1 MKLFKLINSFAL
13 SISALGLTIGA
24 QAQAQDFPKQP
35 IKLVVPWAPGG
46 NVDITARGVAPTMS
60 ELLGQQVIVENKPG
74 AGGFI
79 GSTGV
84 VKSNPDG
91 YTLLL
96 GSSGSISIA
105 PALTPTSPYNPVTDL
120 VAIGPI
126 HAVPIVLS
134 ASAKGPMKNFADFS
148 ARAKTD
154 KNPISVGSAGNG
166 STQHLALELLAL
178 KMGVKLNHIPYK
190 GSGPALVDVIGGQV
204 DTMMDQLTASL
215 QHIKSG
221 ALIPLA
227 QTGKTRSPLLPNV
240 PTFEELGVKDFD
252 MMTYTGI
259 FGPKGMPQPVVDKLS
274 KALKETLERDS
285 VKERF
290 TALGVEIIPMD
301 RAAFQEYVKKDYD
314 TNKEIGKAANIVLN
328 Q

>member
-1 MKLFKLINSFAL
+1 MKLSKLLPSFAL
-13 SISALGLTIGA
+13 SICALGLAISA
-24 QAQAQDFPKQP
+24 PAQAQDFPKQP

-105 PALTPTSPYNPVTDL
+105 PALTPNAPYNPVTDL

-126 HAVPIVLS
+126 HAVQIVLS
-134 ASAKGPMKNFADFS
+134 ASAKGPMKSFADFS

-178 KMGVKLNHIPYK
+178 KMNVKLNHIPYK
-190 GSGPALVDVIGGQV
+190 GSGPALIDVIGGQV

-259 FGPKGMPQPVVDKLS
+259 FGPKGMPQPVVDKLT
-274 KALKETLERDS
+274 KALKDTLERDS

-301 RAAFQEYVKKDYD
+301 RATFQEYVKKDYV
-314 TNKEIGKAANIVLN
+314 TNQEIGKAANIVLN
-328 Q
+328 

>member
-1 MKLFKLINSFAL
+1 MKLSKLLPSFAL
-13 SISALGLTIGA
+13 SISAFGLAISA
-24 QAQAQDFPKQP
+24 PAQAQDFPKQP

-105 PALTPTSPYNPVTDL
+105 PALTPNAPYNPVTDL

-134 ASAKGPMKNFADFS
+134 ASAKGSMKSFADFS

-178 KMGVKLNHIPYK
+178 KMNVKLNHIPYK
-190 GSGPALVDVIGGQV
+190 GSGPALIDVIGGQV

-259 FGPKGMPQPVVDKLS
+259 FGPKGMPQPVVDKLT
-274 KALKETLERDS
+274 KALKDTLERDS

-301 RAAFQEYVKKDYD
+301 RATFQEYVKKDYV
-314 TNKEIGKAANIVLN
+314 TNQEIGKAANIVLN
-328 Q
+328 

>member
-1 MKLFKLINSFAL
+1 MKLSKLLPSVAL
-13 SISALGLTIGA
+13 SICTLGLAISA
-24 QAQAQDFPKQP
+24 PAQAQDFPKQP

-105 PALTPTSPYNPVTDL
+105 PALTPNAPYNPVTDL

-134 ASAKGPMKNFADFS
+134 ASAKGPMKNFADFA

-190 GSGPALVDVIGGQV
+190 GSGPALIDVIGGQV

-259 FGPKGMPQPVVDKLS
+259 FGPKGMPQPVVDKLT
-274 KALKETLERDS
+274 KALKDTLERDS

-301 RAAFQEYVKKDYD
+301 RAAFQEYVKKDYE
-314 TNKEIGKAANIVLN
+314 TNKAIGKAANIVLN
-328 Q
+328 

>member
-1 MKLFKLINSFAL
+1 M
-13 SISALGLTIGA
+13 
-24 QAQAQDFPKQP
+24 
-35 IKLVVPWAPGG
+35 VPWAPGG

-105 PALTPTSPYNPVTDL
+105 PALTPNSPYNPVTDL

-134 ASAKGPMKNFADFS
+134 ASAKGPMKNFADFA

-178 KMGVKLNHIPYK
+178 KMNVKLNHIPYK
-190 GSGPALVDVIGGQV
+190 GSGPALIDVIGGQV

-259 FGPKGMPQPVVDKLS
+259 FGPKGMPQPVVDKLT
-274 KALKETLERDS
+274 KALKDTLERDS

-328 Q
+328 

>member
-1 MKLFKLINSFAL
+1 MKLSRLLNSLAL
-13 SISALGLTIGA
+13 SISTLGLAIGS

-105 PALTPTSPYNPVTDL
+105 PALTPNAPYSPVTDL

-134 ASAKGPMKNFADFS
+134 ASAKGPMKNFADFA

-227 QTGKTRSPLLPNV
+227 QTGKTRSPMLPNV

-259 FGPKGMPQPVVDKLS
+259 FGPKGMPQPVVDKLT
-274 KALKETLERDS
+274 KALKDTLERDS

-301 RAAFQEYVKKDYD
+301 RAAFQEYVKKDYN

-328 Q
+328 

>member
-1 MKLFKLINSFAL
+1 MKLSKLLPSFAL
-13 SISALGLTIGA
+13 SISALGVAISA
-24 QAQAQDFPKQP
+24 PAQAQDFPKQP

-105 PALTPTSPYNPVTDL
+105 PALTPNAPYNPVTDL

-178 KMGVKLNHIPYK
+178 KMNVKLNHIPYK
-190 GSGPALVDVIGGQV
+190 GSGPALIDVIGGQV

-227 QTGKTRSPLLPNV
+227 QTGKTRSPMLPNV

-259 FGPKGMPQPVVDKLS
+259 FGPKGMPQPVVDKLT
-274 KALKETLERDS
+274 KALKDTLERDS

-301 RAAFQEYVKKDYD
+301 RATFQEYVKKDYV
-314 TNKEIGKAANIVLN
+314 TNQEIGKAANIVLN
-328 Q
+328 

>member
-1 MKLFKLINSFAL
+1 MKLSRILPGLAL
-13 SISALGLTIGA
+13 SVSALGLALGP

-46 NVDITARGVAPTMS
+46 NVDITARAVAPTMS

-84 VKSNPDG
+84 VKSSPDG

-96 GSSGSISIA
+96 GSSGSISVG
-105 PALTPTSPYNPVTDL
+105 PALTPVAPYSPVTDL

-134 ASAKGPMKNFADFS
+134 ASAKGSMKTFADFA
-148 ARAKTD
+148 ARAKND
-154 KNPISVGSAGNG
+154 KNLISVGSAGNG
-166 STQHLALELLAL
+166 SSQHLALELLAI

-190 GSGPALVDVIGGQV
+190 GSGPALIDVVGGQV
-204 DTMMDQLTASL
+204 DTMMDQLTASIP
-215 QHIKSG
+215 HIKSG

-227 QTGKTRSPLLPNV
+227 QTGKTRSPLIPNV
-240 PTFEELGVKDFD
+240 PTFDELGVKDFD
-252 MMTYTGI
+252 MKTYTGI
-259 FGPKGMPQPVVDKLS
+259 FGPKGMPQPVVDKLT
-274 KALKETLERDS
+274 KALKETLERAS

-290 TALGVEIIPMD
+290 ASLGVEIIPLD
-301 RAAFQEYVKKDYD
+301 RAAFQEYVIKDYK
-314 TNKEIGKAANIVLN
+314 TNQGIGKSANIVIN
-328 Q
+328 K

>member
-1 MKLFKLINSFAL
+1 MKLSRLLPSLAL
-13 SISALGLTIGA
+13 TISAFGFAVGP

-105 PALTPTSPYNPVTDL
+105 PALTTTSPYNPVTDL

-134 ASAKGPMKNFADFS
+134 ASAKGPMKNFADFA

-178 KMGVKLNHIPYK
+178 KMGIKLNHIPYK

-259 FGPKGMPQPVVDKLS
+259 FGPKGMPQPVVDKLT
-274 KALKETLERDS
+274 KALKDTLERDS

-290 TALGVEIIPMD
+290 KALGVEIIPMD
-301 RAAFQEYVKKDYD
+301 RAAFQEYVKKDYNS
-314 TNKEIGKAANIVLN
+314 NKEIGKAANIVLN
-328 Q
+328 P

>member
-1 MKLFKLINSFAL
+1 LHDALKTNSL
-13 SISALGLTIGA
+13 SDTKTVAQSRSNLLAPISHLSGTCFETEAFGDRYETIQTSSQPGPVSLRPRLGNRHSS
-24 QAQAQDFPKQP
+24 QAQDFPKQP

-46 NVDITARGVAPTMS
+46 NVDITARAVAPSMS
-60 ELLGQQVIVENKPG
+60 EILGQQVIVENKPG

-84 VKSNPDG
+84 VKSTPDG

-134 ASAKGPMKNFADFS
+134 ASAKGSMKNFADFA

-178 KMGVKLNHIPYK
+178 KW
-190 GSGPALVDVIGGQV
+190 
-204 DTMMDQLTASL
+204 ASSS
-215 QHIKSG
+215 ITF
-221 ALIPLA
+221 P
-227 QTGKTRSPLLPNV
+227 TRV
-240 PTFEELGVKDFD
+240 
-252 MMTYTGI
+252 
-259 FGPKGMPQPVVDKLS
+259 
-274 KALKETLERDS
+274 
-285 VKERF
+285 
-290 TALGVEIIPMD
+290 
-301 RAAFQEYVKKDYD
+301 AAPPWW
-314 TNKEIGKAANIVLN
+314 T
-328 Q
+328 

>member
-1 MKLFKLINSFAL
+1 MKLSKLLPSFAL
-13 SISALGLTIGA
+13 SICALGLAISGP
-24 QAQAQDFPKQP
+24 AQAQDFPKQP

-105 PALTPTSPYNPVTDL
+105 PALTPNAPYNPVTDL

-134 ASAKGPMKNFADFS
+134 ASAKGPMKSFADFS

-178 KMGVKLNHIPYK
+178 KMNIKLNHIPYK
-190 GSGPALVDVIGGQV
+190 GSGPALIDVIGGQV

-259 FGPKGMPQPVVDKLS
+259 FGPKGMPQPVVDKLT
-274 KALKETLERDS
+274 KALKDTLERDS

-301 RAAFQEYVKKDYD
+301 RATFQEYVKKDYV
-314 TNKEIGKAANIVLN
+314 TNQEIGKAANIVLN
-328 Q
+328 

>member
-1 MKLFKLINSFAL
+1 MKLSRLLNSVAL
-13 SISALGLTIGA
+13 SISALGLAMG
-24 QAQAQDFPKQP
+24 AQAQDFPKQP

-105 PALTPTSPYNPVTDL
+105 PALTPNSPYNPVTDL

-134 ASAKGPMKNFADFS
+134 ASAKGPMKNFADFA

-178 KMGVKLNHIPYK
+178 KMNVKLNHIPYK
-190 GSGPALVDVIGGQV
+190 GSGPALIDVIGGQV

-227 QTGKTRSPLLPNV
+227 QTGKTRSPMLPNV

-259 FGPKGMPQPVVDKLS
+259 FGPKGMPQPVVDKLT
-274 KALKETLERDS
+274 KALKDTLERDS

>member
-1 MKLFKLINSFAL
+1 MKLSKLLPSFAL
-13 SISALGLTIGA
+13 SISALGLVISA
-24 QAQAQDFPKQP
+24 PAQAQDFPKQP

-105 PALTPTSPYNPVTDL
+105 PALTPNAPYNPVTDL

-134 ASAKGPMKNFADFS
+134 ASAKGSMKSFADFS

-178 KMGVKLNHIPYK
+178 KMNVKLNHIPYK
-190 GSGPALVDVIGGQV
+190 GSGPALIDVIGGQV

-259 FGPKGMPQPVVDKLS
+259 FGPKGMPQPVVDKLT
-274 KALKETLERDS
+274 KALKDTLERDS

-301 RAAFQEYVKKDYD
+301 RATFQEYVKKDYV
-314 TNKEIGKAANIVLN
+314 TNQEIGKAANIVLN
-328 Q
+328 

>member
-1 MKLFKLINSFAL
+1 MKLSRLLPSLAL
-13 SISALGLTIGA
+13 TISALGLAMGP

-46 NVDITARGVAPTMS
+46 NVDITARAVAPTMS

-105 PALTPTSPYNPVTDL
+105 PALTPNAPYSPVTDL

-259 FGPKGMPQPVVDKLS
+259 FGPKGMPQPVVDKLT
-274 KALKETLERDS
+274 KALKDTLARDS
-285 VKERF
+285 VKDRF
-290 TALGVEIIPMD
+290 TALGVEIITLD
-301 RAAFQEYVKKDYD
+301 RAAFQEYVIKDYN

-328 Q
+328 